1 MFPKIG
7 VPQNGWFIME
17 IPIKKDDLGGKPTI
31 FGNTHMTKLTLPNI
45 LGRCLHGEPRS
56 SSSLLP
62 NLRQEFQRTG
72 PEWRYKCHITQR
84 PVLVGRGCSDSYAFS
99 SNPLVIDKDL
109 QPLHVRVRGNIPRRF
124 LINIRKLIYTW
135 NPCGSN
141 KELTQPPPFM
151 AGQPTPAVTYP
162 PRNKGL
168 MSPESG
174 LFLAVERQQGERQPF
189 PSQKTRKTNFNLDN
203 HKTKTGSPKIS
214 YASPSI

>member
-1 MFPKIG
+1 MIWGENPPFSGTPIW
-7 VPQNGWFIME
+7 QN
-17 IPIKKDDLGGKPTI
+17 LLYPT
-31 FGNTHMTKLTLPNI
+31 FWGDASMVNPGSSLP
-45 LGRCLHGEPRS
+45 
-56 SSSLLP
+56 LLP

-203 HKTKTGSPKIS
+203 HKTKTGSQKIS